1 MITMA
6 GRRPI
11 FYPFSFIL
19 ILLFIILILLG
30 PFLIYF
36 FFFTALSIG
45 TALGISLIE
54 LFLLFTAIMLGSAIN
69 IPIREYSNPA
79 NQYLERE
86 ISFFGI
92 TFTMPVTSQKT
103 VVCVNV
109 GGAVI
114 PAGVSLYFIISSL
127 ITYSYARSEFI
138 LTALVT
144 LAVVI
149 LVSNRFAKV
158 VENVGITLPMFLPPT
173 VTVLTSL
180 IVSYMLNCPL
190 DLLGRIAFSTGVLG
204 VLIGADILN
213 LKKIRKIGAP
223 MISIGGAGSFDGIFI
238 TGVISAI
245 LSVLFM
251 V

>member
-1 MITMA
+1 MSD
-6 GRRPI
+6 RRGPI
-11 FYPFSFIL
+11 LYPFPFIL
-19 ILLFIILILLG
+19 ILLFIILILFAPL
-30 PFLIYF
+30 LIYF

-45 TALGISLIE
+45 TALSMSLIE
-54 LFLLFTAIMLGSAIN
+54 IFLLFMAIMMGSAVN
-69 IPIREYSNPA
+69 IPIKEYNNPE
-79 NQYLERE
+79 NYYLERE
-86 ISFFGI
+86 VSFFGI
-92 TFTMPVTSQKT
+92 RFRMPVTNQKT
-103 VVCVNV
+103 VICVNI

-114 PAGVSLYFIISSL
+114 PAGASLYFIISSL
-127 ITYSYARSEFI
+127 ITYSFVRLEFI

-144 LAVVI
+144 LSVVI
-149 LVSNRFAKV
+149 LVSNKFAKI
-158 VENVGITLPMFLPPT
+158 VENVGITLPMFLPPS

-180 IVSYMLNCPL
+180 IASYIFSCPL

-204 VLIGADILN
+204 VLIGADLLN